1 MKKPKVTKG
10 WQALFDGIKKPVSIG
25 TDGNLYRY
33 ICDTSRRG
41 LVGENGSEDNL
52 LSVPNNSAAKIRQ
65 NSEKS
70 K

>member
-10 WQALFDGIKKPVSIG
+10 WQQLFDGIKKPVSIG
-25 TDGNLYRY
+25 TDGSCYRY

-41 LVGENGSEDNL
+41 QVGENGCEEDL
-52 LSVPNNSAAKIRQ
+52 LSVPKSAAKIRR
-65 NSEKS
+65 NSEKC